1 MAEGGGERVYVPAGG
16 GERAGDWVLDLAD
29 CAAAYAAGEEE
40 AAAFRDGEEEALL
53 GGVAAA

>member
-1 MAEGGGERVYVPAGG
+1 MPAGG

-40 AAAFRDGEEEALL
+40 AATFRDGEEEALL